1 MQRILQARYN
11 LAVYD
16 LDQVSRQISEI
27 MLDLSEDNAYEELAE
42 PSFSRF
48 DAVMAD
54 AQAGLADA
62 NDAFGGGEEHNKDW
76 EQATQ
81 EAKMNLLP
89 KWKRQ
94 QEEFKAMAK
103 GEQERLSHRMS
114 GPNEEPPRE
123 KAGGTMEL
131 PIEKIIGDPN
141 PVMDPNNVP
150 GVHVDIEAARPAP
163 HAEREKHTHSGWGVK
178 FREAAKDDV
187 PVVCVGKSA
196 QRCRCFPTFFIFL
209 SPPPPPSYPAISQR
223 GPLRCIQRVVSI
235 LAPHLPRPFY
245 LLGTRNIQH
254 LSAHTTAAACLVSL

>member
-114 GPNEEPPRE
+114 GPNEEPPSE

-178 FREAAKDDV
+178 FREAAKDDG

-196 QRCRCFPTFFIFL
+196 QRRCVPTFLIFL

-223 GPLRCIQRVVSI
+223 GPLR
-235 LAPHLPRPFY
+235 
-245 LLGTRNIQH
+245 
-254 LSAHTTAAACLVSL
+254 